1 MATSLNIVVVEDHDA
16 LREVTV
22 EFLRQHGHHVTGFSC
37 AEEFDDEAA
46 ATYVDL
52 FVLDL
57 NLPGEDGI
65 SLSQRLRKAHPNI
78 GIIMVTARSQP
89 HDKITGFDSGA
100 DIYLPKP
107 VVPLELLSAINAL
120 VRRLK
125 PQSDSSSHSLSLNQR
140 ALLLT
145 GSAGKTAVSHSESI
159 LLIQLARAPNHCLE
173 YWQLLELL
181 GQPTN
186 KTTQSN
192 LEVRIARLRK
202 RITQIGGGENGIK
215 SIRLQGYQLC
225 VPLHVE

>member
-22 EFLRQHGHHVTGFSC
+22 EFLRRHGHHVTGFYC

-57 NLPGEDGI
+57 NLPGEDGV
-65 SLSQRLRKAHPNI
+65 SLSRRVRKAHPNI
-78 GIIMVTARSQP
+78 GIIMVTARSQA
-89 HDKITGFDSGA
+89 HDRITGFDSGA

-107 VVPLELLSAINAL
+107 VAPLELLSAINAL
-120 VRRLK
+120 ERRLK
-125 PQSDSSSHSLSLNQR
+125 PQSDSSSNSLSLNRR

-145 GSAGKTAVSHSESI
+145 GSAGKAEISHSESI
-159 LLIQLARAPNHCLE
+159 LLIQLARAPNHCVE
-173 YWQLLELL
+173 YWQFLELL

-215 SIRLQGYQLC
+215 SIRLHGYQLC
-225 VPLHVE
+225 VPLRVE